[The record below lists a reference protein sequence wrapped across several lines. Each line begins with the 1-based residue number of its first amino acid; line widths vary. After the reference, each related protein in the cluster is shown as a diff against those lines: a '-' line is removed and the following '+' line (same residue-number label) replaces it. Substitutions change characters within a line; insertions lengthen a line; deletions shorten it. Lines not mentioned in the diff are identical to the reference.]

1 MSVFNNNKFLGNG
14 GFGSND
20 GTATLNIGKIQI
32 QNLSP
37 NSLVAT
43 DSKRNLKSVPYTNTV
58 YFSLSQPVL
67 YPNPDTPFA
76 TWASNS
82 QGLVLFS
89 RIDTTQDCVITIDPE
104 ETFSTAIVGK
114 SGDYLL
120 QATASVSGASNGILA
135 HLCIATLTNGTV
147 DATNQVL
154 FNGSSCNVSLSVIKY
169 LQAGSQIQLVYQTE
183 NLQANAQ
190 CADPSI
196 KLWGANLSA
205 TMLREYDNDDEDTPN
220 IT

>member
-1 MSVFNNNKFLGNG
+1 MFVFNNNKFLGNG
-14 GFGSND
+14 GLGSND

-58 YFSLSQPVL
+58 YFSLSIPVV

-76 TWASNS
+76 TWTSNS
-82 QGLVLFS
+82 GGVVYFS
-89 RIDTTQDCVITIDPE
+89 GTDAIQDTLCNGDGNGVFD
-104 ETFSTAIVGK
+104 AIVGK
-114 SGDYLL
+114 SGDYLI
-120 QATASVSGASNGILA
+120 QATASISGAREVLA
-135 HLCIATLTNGTV
+135 HLIIATSYGEQSP
-147 DATNQVL
+147 DITNQVL

-169 LQAGSQIQLVYQTE
+169 LQAGSRVQLGWATE

-190 CADPSI
+190 CADPTI
-196 KLWGANLSA
+196 KLWGANLNA
-205 TMLREYDNDDEDTPN
+205 TMLREYNND
-220 IT
+220 